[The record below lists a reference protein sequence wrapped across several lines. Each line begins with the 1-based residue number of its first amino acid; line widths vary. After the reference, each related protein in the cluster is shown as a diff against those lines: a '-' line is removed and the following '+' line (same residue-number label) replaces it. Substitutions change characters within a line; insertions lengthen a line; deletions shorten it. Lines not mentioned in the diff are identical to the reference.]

1 MSQMENMNQERDGL
15 RYPSIDELTDKSS
28 SKYKL
33 VIAAAKR
40 AKEIDASKKSFLAET
55 KNTKSIGIALQEIIA
70 NKVEVV
76 D

>member
-40 AKEIDASKKSFLAET
+40 AKEIDASKKVFLR
-55 KNTKSIGIALQEIIA
+55 KQKIR
-70 NKVEVV
+70 KV
-76 D
+76 

>member
-40 AKEIDASKKSFLAET
+40 AKEIDASKKS
-55 KNTKSIGIALQEIIA
+55 TKSIGIALEEIIA

>member
-1 MSQMENMNQERDGL
+1 MNQTRNANNERDGL

-40 AKEIDASKKSFLAET
+40 AKEIDASKKSFLQET
-55 KNTKSIGIALQEIIA
+55 KNTKSIGIALEEIIA
-70 NKVEVV
+70 DKVKVV

>member
-28 SKYKL
+28 SKL

-55 KNTKSIGIALQEIIA
+55 KNTKSIGIALEEIIA

>member
-1 MSQMENMNQERDGL
+1 MNNQVSKDGM
-15 RYPSIDELTDKSS
+15 RYPSVDQLSSKSS

-40 AKEIDASKKSFLAET
+40 GKEIDLSRKSYLPDT
-55 KNTKSIGIALQEIIA
+55 KSYKSIGIALEEIIA
-70 NKVEVV
+70 DKVKVV

>member
-1 MSQMENMNQERDGL
+1 MNQIEKPTEERDGL

-40 AKEIDASKKSFLAET
+40 AKKIDITKKSYLPKT
-55 KNTKSIGIALQEIIA
+55 KNVKSIGIALEEIIA
-70 NKVEVV
+70 DKVRVV

>member
-40 AKEIDASKKSFLAET
+40 AKEIDASKKSFLAF
-55 KNTKSIGIALQEIIA
+55 
-70 NKVEVV
+70 
-76 D
+76 

>member
-1 MSQMENMNQERDGL
+1 MNQMEKPTIEKDGL

-40 AKEIDASKKSFLAET
+40 AKVIDMTKKSYLEKT
-55 KNTKSIGIALQEIIA
+55 RNVKSIGIALEEIIA
-70 NKVEVV
+70 DKVKVV